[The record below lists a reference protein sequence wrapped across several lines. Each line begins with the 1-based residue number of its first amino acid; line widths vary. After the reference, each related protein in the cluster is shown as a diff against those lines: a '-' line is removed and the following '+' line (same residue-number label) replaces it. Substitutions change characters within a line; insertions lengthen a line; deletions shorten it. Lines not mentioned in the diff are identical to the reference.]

1 MSVWNAWKIRTP
13 MAKLYYQ
20 ATSNPPVDEFVRGI
34 QNKLNAIR
42 RSCNGNWGELA
53 EDGRY
58 GRQTA
63 NAVKAFQV
71 YKGLTPVSGMLGP
84 TTMEAIDEAYRN
96 RFAVKVMT
104 TLNAIAPVAKTVG
117 ASSDLSSKVF
127 DPSLPWMKHL
137 QASFPEVYRR
147 LRAHEKAPC
156 FVFSKQDAYHK
167 FGQIYKRINGIELN
181 VKAIDYLSNLALVS
195 QWISIAS
202 EIDDYKKKISE
213 GNMTGRSWTKLGA
226 DAYTLLTGSAD
237 AILGI
242 LNKKAFSFYTVA
254 DTGAAFTLS
263 RLTLLS
269 TIGQA
274 IGAFLLGYEIGNFIR
289 EIPGGNGE
297 TVGDYIDSYI
307 QEIWDHPYKTLGKM
321 GPSAAPLALLIDAW
335 KKGIEWNVNRVSNL
349 KPMTSYEKRLLEQAK
364 LRNREMYI
372 QAAPPKLVI
381 RAAK

>member
-1 MSVWNAWKIRTP
+1 M
-13 MAKLYYQ
+13 
-20 ATSNPPVDEFVRGI
+20 
-34 QNKLNAIR
+34 
-42 RSCNGNWGELA
+42 
-53 EDGRY
+53 
-58 GRQTA
+58 
-63 NAVKAFQV
+63 
-71 YKGLTPVSGMLGP
+71 
-84 TTMEAIDEAYRN
+84 
-96 RFAVKVMT
+96 
-104 TLNAIAPVAKTVG
+104 
-117 ASSDLSSKVF
+117 
-127 DPSLPWMKHL
+127 
-137 QASFPEVYRR
+137 
-147 LRAHEKAPC
+147 
-156 FVFSKQDAYHK
+156 
-167 FGQIYKRINGIELN
+167 
-181 VKAIDYLSNLALVS
+181 
-195 QWISIAS
+195 
-202 EIDDYKKKISE
+202 
-213 GNMTGRSWTKLGA
+213 
-226 DAYTLLTGSAD
+226 
-237 AILGI
+237 
-242 LNKKAFSFYTVA
+242 A

-289 EIPGGNGE
+289 EIPSGNGE